1 MVFGLDEVTGSNNE
15 YIYKLSSRVIKLF
28 NNTWIYI
35 YPRSRKFVF
44 DNGSEFKL
52 YFTPVLKDY
61 DLKPVYMTL
70 KNPQD
75 NDLVERVHQVIYY
88 MLIHKDIDNKLFD
101 YIQIWGEALAF
112 IAWAIRY
119 YNHRNIGDTPGQ
131 AVFVRYM
138 KFNLA
143 SVLDWKVITN
153 KKYQQVNI
161 IYNIRKN
168 SRPLIHDYAIGDIVY
183 VNMTEIYHKLGY
195 NKYRVYRITKVF

>member
-88 MLIHKDIDNKLFD
+88 MLINKDIDNKLFD
-101 YIQIWGEALAF
+101 YI
-112 IAWAIRY
+112 
-119 YNHRNIGDTPGQ
+119 
-131 AVFVRYM
+131 YM
-138 KFNLA
+138 
-143 SVLDWKVITN
+143 
-153 KKYQQVNI
+153 
-161 IYNIRKN
+161 
-168 SRPLIHDYAIGDIVY
+168 G
-183 VNMTEIYHKLGY
+183 
-195 NKYRVYRITKVF
+195 